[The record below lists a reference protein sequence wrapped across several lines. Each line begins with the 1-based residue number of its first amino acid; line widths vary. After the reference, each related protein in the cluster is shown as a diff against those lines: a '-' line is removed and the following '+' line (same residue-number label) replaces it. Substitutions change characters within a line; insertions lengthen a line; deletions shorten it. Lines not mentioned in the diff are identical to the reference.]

1 VLERAN
7 TGLIVVDIQG
17 KLSRLVHNS
26 DEMFANTSKL
36 IKGCSLLDLPII
48 VVEQNP
54 DKLGRTEAEL
64 QPLLTN
70 YPCITKF
77 AFNACIEPAFVK
89 ELESAQVDHWLVCG
103 IESHVCV
110 YQTVMG
116 LKAMGKSVELVSDC
130 IGSRKDA
137 NKQVAIDKM
146 RTQGV
151 SITSAEMCLFE
162 LMKNC
167 NDPKFKAFLAVI
179 R

>member
-1 VLERAN
+1 MLKRTN

-26 DEMFANTSKL
+26 DAMFANVSKL
-36 IKGCSLLDLPII
+36 IKACSLLEVPII

-54 DKLGRTEAEL
+54 EKLGRTDSEL
-64 QPLLTN
+64 QPLLAS

-77 AFNACIEPAFVK
+77 AFNACNEPHFVD
-89 ELESAQVDHWLVCG
+89 ELNKIDLEHYLVCG
-103 IESHVCV
+103 IEAHVCV

-130 IGSRKDA
+130 VSSREES
-137 NKQVAIDKM
+137 NRQVAINKLQA
-146 RTQGV
+146 QGV

-167 NDPKFKAFLAVI
+167 KDSKFKEFLSII